1 MDVEPVRVVPRL
13 VERVWGRR
21 DLSPWCA
28 DIPQSPGLAIGEA
41 WLTDT
46 GCEVEGGG
54 TLGDLI
60 GRDANWLLGDAAGR
74 PPILAKMLFTAAPLS
89 VQVHPTDAAARSTGT
104 ATSGKN
110 EAWHI
115 LEADTDAA
123 VWVGLLAPATPAQL
137 RMAAADGSVMKLL
150 RRHLVHPGNTVAVAA
165 GTIHTIGAGLV
176 LLEIQ
181 DPVDVTYRLYDF
193 GRPRPLQVEEAL
205 SVANLHASQ
214 VQAQGDAAATATMG
228 GCVLARAPRF
238 VAERHEVGGGLAVQP
253 DGARYHILVPLAPGV
268 LLDGRELR
276 PGAAALVPAHGRA
289 AVLTGAERA
298 PVAVLHPGP
307 APTSCLTKQPSG

>member
-1 MDVEPVRVVPRL
+1 MDIEPVRVVPRL

-21 DLSPWCA
+21 DLGPWYA
-28 DIPQSPGLAIGEA
+28 DLLKPHGLAVGEA

-46 GCEVEGGG
+46 DCEVEEGG

-60 GRDANWLLGDAAGR
+60 GRNGSRLLGDGAGQ

-89 VQVHPTDAAARSTGT
+89 VQVHPTDAAARSTGI
-104 ATSGKN
+104 AASGKN

-123 VWVGLLAPATPAQL
+123 VWVGLLAPATLAQL

-150 RRHLVHPGNTVAVAA
+150 RLHLVHQGDTVAVAA

-176 LLEIQ
+176 LLEVQ

-205 SVANLHASQ
+205 AVADLHAA
-214 VQAQGDAAATATMG
+214 QAQDDTITTIGSR
-228 GCVLARAPRF
+228 VLARAPRF

-307 APTSCLTKQPSG
+307 EPTSCLTKQPSG